1 MTRFLPPK
9 LLLRVLVIAAVML
22 GALAWTQW
30 PSEAGNRPLQTLAGI
45 GPLVG
50 AGDARTSGKQVVVE
64 ATSEP
69 SVAQPTGEQ
78 VLRLAGPVDGLPT
91 LDPSLARDISSAFLA
106 RQVYRGLTRL
116 DANLVPVP
124 ELAERIEITPAGLD
138 YTFVLREDA
147 VFHDGRQI
155 TAEDIVFSFTHAL
168 DPATAGGVAALLG
181 GPTYLSDI
189 VGAAD
194 VIAGRSDRIAGVR
207 VVDER
212 TVTIRLA
219 APRATFLMKLA
230 AAPAAII
237 DSRDVVR
244 GGEWWRSPNGSGPFK
259 VLEWVPGERLV
270 LGRFDAFFG
279 GAPPLE
285 RIEIRLGVEAFQPFN
300 LYQDGQIDI
309 ETVPQDVVDRVMDG
323 GSPLRDEVVQTP
335 LFGLYFVAFRVDTPP
350 MDDIHVRR
358 ALQMA
363 FPRAKVAEVSL
374 NGNAAVADGLVPDG
388 MLGQRWDPQVVPV
401 DLDEARRELTLS
413 QYGSAAGVPRLTI
426 YTAGHGP
433 AEAFRDVLQENLGLD
448 VEVIS
453 LDWPEYL
460 DGLARRSF
468 PAYGLYW
475 LADYP
480 DPESLLWTLFG
491 SDSPDNYVDYRNPA
505 FDDLLRRA
513 AAEPDTERRAT
524 LYQQAQQVLLS
535 DFVVLPIYN
544 DIAFTLA
551 KPEVKGLEVTS
562 LGIIR
567 LETVWLER

>member
-1 MTRFLPPK
+1 MTGFLLPHHI
-9 LLLRVLVIAAVML
+9 LRVLLLAGVML
-22 GALAWTQW
+22 ASFAWT
-30 PSEAGNRPLQTLAGI
+30 PLPPDVGGRPLQGLAGAP
-45 GPLVG
+45 PLAG
-50 AGDARTSGKQVVVE
+50 AAADQSSASQVVIE
-64 ATSEP
+64 AKSEP

-78 VLRLAGPVDGLPT
+78 VLRLAGPVEGITT

-124 ELAERIEITPAGLD
+124 ELAERIEMAPGGLD
-138 YTFVLREDA
+138 YTFMLRKDA

-155 TAEDIVFSFTHAL
+155 TAEDVIFSFTHAL
-168 DPATAGGVAALLG
+168 DPASAGGVSALLG
-181 GPTYLSDI
+181 GPTYLSDM

-194 VIAGRSDRIAGVR
+194 VIAGRSDRLAGVR

-237 DSRDVVR
+237 DSRDVFR

-259 VLEWVPGERLV
+259 VVEWVPEERLV

-309 ETVPQDVVDRVMDG
+309 ETVPQNVIDRVTEA
-323 GSPLRDEVVQTP
+323 GSPLRDEMVQTP
-335 LFGLYFVAFRVDTPP
+335 LFGLYFVAFRIDTPP

-358 ALQMA
+358 ALTLA

-388 MLGQRWDPQVVPV
+388 MLGQRWDPQVVSV
-401 DLDEARRELTLS
+401 NLEEARRELAAS
-413 QYGSAAGVPRLTI
+413 QYGSAAGVPRLTL

-433 AEAFRDVLQENLGLD
+433 AEAFRDVLQEDLGLD

-505 FDDLLRRA
+505 FDDLLRQA
-513 AAEPDTERRAT
+513 AAEPDTERRAM